1 MKGTD
6 HAILRTWRECFKTL
20 PGANQT
26 ADRLEKR
33 ILHDIPCDAGS
44 NDNIIA
50 GERMTSDVDSLNSIC
65 IGQKNEQDP

>member
-1 MKGTD
+1 MRYLELGEKC
-6 HAILRTWRECFKTL
+6 IKTL